1 MQFLHI
7 VLIKEIPSS
16 FQSIFLVLSH
26 IMKIV
31 KNSEARLVIN
41 LRIYK
46 NAEEKNAEQKMRNG
60 RMHIYPKFKIFNLA
74 FF

>member
-7 VLIKEIPSS
+7 VLIKEIPPS

-41 LRIYK
+41 LKLYNNTK
-46 NAEEKNAEQKMRNG
+46 EKNAEQKMLNG
-60 RMHIYPKFKIFNLA
+60 RIHINPKFKIFNCA